1 MFISLNISQH
11 NVIYETV
18 LSPRGNLLVNQHIYS
33 GNPLDRGDA
42 ERRDEQFLVHASEHS
57 SSRFLLFK
65 NQEILIT
72 RSSKPDVTW
81 LSRKDL
87 EGMRI
92 SEPVFLGILESVYYF
107 AVDNIDE
114 ECSLTGFENS
124 EFIDLRSLTDIV
136 DHSEASMAAQ
146 GKAQLD
152 WHKRNGF
159 CGVCGANTVMKR
171 GGQVRQCSRCSSFN
185 YARTDSVV
193 IMIIYSG
200 DWCLLGQ
207 TRGRSTDKTR
217 YSVLAGFVEQGES
230 IEEAVAREV
239 MEEAGVSVKNV
250 RYHSSQPWP
259 FPSNLMIG
267 CYGEASSTNIKMDN
281 EEMQDIRWFHR
292 DEIARSLQG
301 LNDSL
306 TLPGPIAIAHHLIK
320 SWVEGT
326 LHQIDES

>member
-1 MFISLNISQH
+1 MNI
-11 NVIYETV
+11 N
-18 LSPRGNLLVNQHIYS
+18 
-33 GNPLDRGDA
+33 
-42 ERRDEQFLVHASEHS
+42 
-57 SSRFLLFK
+57 
-65 NQEILIT
+65 
-72 RSSKPDVTW
+72 
-81 LSRKDL
+81 DL
-87 EGMRI
+87 ESARI
-92 SEPVFLGILESVYYF
+92 SEPVFLGLLGSVYHF

-114 ECSLTGFENS
+114 EFDLTGFENS

-136 DHSEASMAAQ
+136 DHSEVSIAAQ

-152 WHKRNGF
+152 WHKRNVF
-159 CGVCGANTVMKR
+159 CGVCGAKTVMKR
-171 GGQVRQCSRCSSFN
+171 GGQVRQCSSCSSFN

-250 RYHSSQPWP
+250 KYHSSQPWP

-267 CYGEASSTNIKMDN
+267 CYGEASSTNIEIDN

-292 DEIARSLQG
+292 DEVVASLKG
-301 LNDSL
+301 VNDSL

-320 SWVEGT
+320 SWVEGN
-326 LHQIDES
+326 LSQID

>member
-1 MFISLNISQH
+1 MFISLNINQH
-11 NVIYETV
+11 NVIYETD
-18 LSPRGNLLVNQHIYS
+18 LFPRGNLLFNQHIYS

-42 ERRDEQFLVHASEHS
+42 ERRDEQSLMDASKHG
-57 SSRFLLFK
+57 SSRFLLFN

-72 RSSKPDVTW
+72 RSSKPNITW
-81 LSRKDL
+81 LNINDL
-87 EGMRI
+87 ESARI
-92 SEPVFLGILESVYYF
+92 SEPVFLGLLGSVYHF

-114 ECSLTGFENS
+114 EFDLTGFENS

-136 DHSEASMAAQ
+136 DHSEVSIAAQ

-152 WHKRNGF
+152 WHKRNVF
-159 CGVCGANTVMKR
+159 CGVCGAKTVMKR
-171 GGQVRQCSRCSSFN
+171 GGQVRQCSSCSSFN

-230 IEEAVAREV
+230 IEEAVAREG

-250 RYHSSQPWP
+250 KYHSSQPWP

-267 CYGEASSTNIKMDN
+267 CYGEASSTNIEIDN

-292 DEIARSLQG
+292 DEVVASLKG
-301 LNDSL
+301 VNDSL

-320 SWVEGT
+320 SWVEGN
-326 LHQIDES
+326 LSQID

>member
-1 MFISLNISQH
+1 MNISQH
-11 NVIYETV
+11 NVIYETD
-18 LSPRGNLLVNQHIYS
+18 LFPKGNLLVNQHIYS

-42 ERRDEQFLVHASEHS
+42 ERRDEQSLVDAAKHS

-72 RSSKPDVTW
+72 RSSKPNLTW
-81 LSRKDL
+81 LTFNDL
-87 EGMRI
+87 KAIRI
-92 SEPVFLGILESVYYF
+92 SEPVFLGILGSVYHF

-114 ECSLTGFENS
+114 ECDLADFENS

-136 DHSEASMAAQ
+136 GHSEISMAAQ

-159 CGVCGANTVMKR
+159 CGVCGAKTVMKR
-171 GGQVRQCSRCSSFN
+171 GGQVRQCSGCSGFN

-217 YSVLAGFVEQGES
+217 FSVLAGFVEQGES

-239 MEEAGVSVKNV
+239 KEEAGISVKNV
-250 RYHSSQPWP
+250 KYHSSQPWP

-267 CYGEASSTNIKMDN
+267 CFGEADSTNIQMDN

-292 DEIARSLQG
+292 DEVAASLQG
-301 LNDSL
+301 VNDSL

-320 SWVEGT
+320 GWVEGT
-326 LHQIDES
+326 LYQIGKP

>member
-1 MFISLNISQH
+1 MNINQH
-11 NVIYETV
+11 NVIYETD
-18 LSPRGNLLVNQHIYS
+18 LFPRGNLLFNQHIYS

-42 ERRDEQFLVHASEHS
+42 ERRDEQSLMDASKHG
-57 SSRFLLFK
+57 SSRFLLFN

-72 RSSKPDVTW
+72 RSSKPNITW
-81 LSRKDL
+81 LNINDL
-87 EGMRI
+87 ESARI
-92 SEPVFLGILESVYYF
+92 SEPVFLGLLGSVYHF

-114 ECSLTGFENS
+114 EFDLTGFENS

-136 DHSEASMAAQ
+136 DHSEVSIAAQ

-152 WHKRNGF
+152 WHKRNVF
-159 CGVCGANTVMKR
+159 CGVCGAKTVMKR
-171 GGQVRQCSRCSSFN
+171 GGQVRQCSSCSSFN

-230 IEEAVAREV
+230 IEEAGAREV

-250 RYHSSQPWP
+250 KYHSSQPWP

-267 CYGEASSTNIKMDN
+267 CYGEASSTNIEIDN

-292 DEIARSLQG
+292 DEVVASLKG
-301 LNDSL
+301 VNDSL

-320 SWVEGT
+320 SWVEGN
-326 LHQIDES
+326 LSQID

>member
-1 MFISLNISQH
+1 MNINQH
-11 NVIYETV
+11 NVIYETD
-18 LSPRGNLLVNQHIYS
+18 LFSRGNLLFNQHIYS

-42 ERRDEQFLVHASEHS
+42 ERRDEQSLMDASKHG
-57 SSRFLLFK
+57 SSRFLLFN

-72 RSSKPDVTW
+72 RSSKTNITW
-81 LSRKDL
+81 LNINDL
-87 EGMRI
+87 ESARI
-92 SEPVFLGILESVYYF
+92 SEPVFLGLLGSVYHF

-114 ECSLTGFENS
+114 EFDLTGFENS
-124 EFIDLRSLTDIV
+124 EFIDLRSLTEIV
-136 DHSEASMAAQ
+136 DHSEVSIAAQ

-159 CGVCGANTVMKR
+159 CGVCGAKTVMKR
-171 GGQVRQCSRCSSFN
+171 GGQVRQCSSCSSFN

-250 RYHSSQPWP
+250 KYHSSQPWP

-267 CYGEASSTNIKMDN
+267 CYGEASSTNIEIDN

-292 DEIARSLQG
+292 DEVVASLKG
-301 LNDSL
+301 VNDSL

-320 SWVEGT
+320 SWVEGN
-326 LHQIDES
+326 LSQID

>member
-1 MFISLNISQH
+1 MFISLNINQH
-11 NVIYETV
+11 NVIYETD
-18 LSPRGNLLVNQHIYS
+18 LFPRGNLLFNQHIYS

-42 ERRDEQFLVHASEHS
+42 ERRDEQSLMDASKHG
-57 SSRFLLFK
+57 SSRFLLFN

-72 RSSKPDVTW
+72 RSSKPNITW
-81 LSRKDL
+81 LNINDL
-87 EGMRI
+87 ESARI
-92 SEPVFLGILESVYYF
+92 SEPVFLGLLGSVYHF

-114 ECSLTGFENS
+114 EFDLTGFENS

-136 DHSEASMAAQ
+136 DHSEVSIAAQ

-152 WHKRNGF
+152 WHKRNVF
-159 CGVCGANTVMKR
+159 CGVCGAKTVMKR
-171 GGQVRQCSRCSSFN
+171 GGQVRQCSSCSSFN

-250 RYHSSQPWP
+250 KYHSSQPWP

-267 CYGEASSTNIKMDN
+267 CYGEASSTNIEIDN

-292 DEIARSLQG
+292 DEVLSALEEK
-301 LNDSL
+301 NDNLSV
-306 TLPGPIAIAHHLIK
+306 PGNIAIAHHLIK
-320 SWVEGT
+320 AWATQEV
-326 LHQIDES
+326 